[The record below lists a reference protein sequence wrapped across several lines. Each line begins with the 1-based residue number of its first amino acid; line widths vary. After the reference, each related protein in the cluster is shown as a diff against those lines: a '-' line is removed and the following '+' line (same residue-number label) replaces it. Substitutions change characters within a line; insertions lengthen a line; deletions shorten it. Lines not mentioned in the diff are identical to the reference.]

1 MSNAWH
7 WKYNPVKILFI
18 AFFCTTKNGD
28 KVTKQ
33 FSAKKFWAFCLTL
46 LAVANHAHL
55 HIAPTSHWTVELTKH
70 AVDNSVQIALIASLD
85 ALSASALAIYG
96 WAKSKGA
103 A

>member
-1 MSNAWH
+1 MAVI
-7 WKYNPVKILFI
+7 WKYNPLRVLYE
-18 AFFCTTKNGD
+18 AFFCTEKNSAN
-28 KVTKQ
+28 KE

-55 HIAPTSHWTVELTKH
+55 HLFPATHWTVELTKQ
-70 AVDNSVQIALIASLD
+70 AVTGGVQIALIASLD